1 MYWYDYFRNEDSEN
15 DLFCCPPGEFPLNSP
30 SYFEFMSRQQQPIGG
45 APYGPPPDI
54 IPSKQQGQM
63 QFMPGTHT
71 VNPNSLRPCRFRYVY
86 IWPRRGRPFW
96 AWLTYVGRRS
106 ASGFRWNGFRWLQF
120 GIDLRQ
126 IESFIC
132 Y

>member
-1 MYWYDYFRNEDSEN
+1 MYWYDNFRSEDSEN
-15 DLFCCPPGEFPLNSP
+15 NLSCYPYTP
-30 SYFEFMSRQQQPIGG
+30 SYFEFMIRQPQPQQQPQQMVG
-45 APYGPPPDI
+45 APSGPPPNVV
-54 IPSKQQGQM
+54 PSKQQAQM
-63 QFMPGTHT
+63 QFMPGTHA
-71 VNPNSLRPCRFRYVY
+71 VNPASLRPCRFRYVY

-106 ASGFRWNGFRWLQF
+106 ASGFRWDGRRWLRF